1 MTDREIVENYYRDID
16 AQDLEKV
23 YQLFDD
29 RIIYNR
35 AGKVMREISELKDFY
50 EADRKLVGRHEI
62 KRIVGDDGVI
72 ISEGSFIGIN
82 GRGEEI
88 DIKFCDVFD
97 IENGKIKERTTY
109 INDSFEKIQ

>member
-16 AQDLEKV
+16 ARDLEKV
-23 YQLFDD
+23 YQLFDEQ
-29 RIIYNR
+29 IIYNR
-35 AGKVMREISELKDFY
+35 AGKVIRGISELKDFY
-50 EADRKLVGRHEI
+50 ETDRKLVGRHEI
-62 KRIVGDDGVI
+62 KRIIGDGSVV
-72 ISEGSFIGIN
+72 ISEGSFIGTN
-82 GRGEEI
+82 GRDEEI